1 MTTHDPATDHVELEL
16 GGMTCAACAL
26 HIEKQLNG
34 LDGVSASVNFATER
48 ATIDYDAGVVDV
60 VDLIA
65 CRVER
70 LHRRRSEHRRTELG
84 DGRASTD
91 ILGGSSPA

>member
-60 VDLIA
+60 VDLIS
-65 CRVER
+65 RVESSGYTAVAPSTVAPSSGR
-70 LHRRRSEHRRTELG
+70 PSQHRHPR
-84 DGRASTD
+84 
-91 ILGGSSPA
+91 GSSPA